1 MTDRKEYMRE
11 LMRKKRA
18 ANKPA
23 NKSTKSVSKKAV
35 SNPDSVSSANI
46 DWQDQVDKRIFD
58 KVGRGIPVNGFVLI
72 SRGLHIA
79 DDIERDRVVTEEAWR
94 TRLGQTCE
102 HGSAGW
108 TCKRCL

>member
-1 MTDRKEYMRE
+1 MTDRNEYHRE
-11 LMRKKRA
+11 YMRKKRA
-18 ANKPA
+18 AESVNKKAKDVNKPVNNSA
-23 NKSTKSVSKKAV
+23 PVNKAV
-35 SNPDSVSSANI
+35 NI

-58 KVGRGIPVNGFVLI
+58 KAGRGVPVNGFVLV

-79 DDIERDRVVTEEAWR
+79 DDAERDRVVTEEVWR

-102 HGSAGW
+102 HGFEGW